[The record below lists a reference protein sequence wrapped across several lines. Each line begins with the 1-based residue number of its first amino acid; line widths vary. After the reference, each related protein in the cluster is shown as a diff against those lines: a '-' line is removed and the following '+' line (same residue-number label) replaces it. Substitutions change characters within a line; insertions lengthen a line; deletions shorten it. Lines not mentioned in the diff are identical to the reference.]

1 MKLREETTHLQ
12 EKLFLFLLLFLVPQ
26 LPFPRLFYSVSKP
39 VRYFSTPPVKTA
51 SNAGCVWQK
60 RNKSPHKSQMRSTKG
75 APWTLLRASRNE
87 PCRILMRRSV
97 RREALEETLLN
108 LGARTSQTDRPCWDS
123 RGTEKQNEREKAE
136 SLPHSQTCHP
146 CQVHV
151 KVAWEGKEGMAFSVK
166 PGQHKERLMMCPDTC
181 WQGWTDN
188 VSSVENSFREESRG
202 WGDE

>member
-1 MKLREETTHLQ
+1 MAKKQKITGKEHTFTRKTVKSVILQ
-12 EKLFLFLLLFLVPQ
+12 EKRFLFLLLFLVPQ
-26 LPFPRLFYSVSKP
+26 LPFPTLFYSVDKP
-39 VRYFSTPPVKTA
+39 GRYFSTPPVKHRQHQTLDV
-51 SNAGCVWQK
+51 CDKK

-75 APWTLLRASRNE
+75 ASWTLLRASRNE
-87 PCRILMRRSV
+87 PCRILLRRSV

-108 LGARTSQTDRPCWDS
+108 LGARKSQTDRPCWDS

-151 KVAWEGKEGMAFSVK
+151 KVAWEGKEGMAFSVE

-181 WQGWTDN
+181 
-188 VSSVENSFREESRG
+188 
-202 WGDE
+202 